1 MGSVQNCVW
10 YHPDFY
16 GIINT
21 KATVMTNEEIIAKID
36 KILTKV
42 HDAFNQANTHAMRDF
57 EEAPDK
63 YKYEQDEHGLRNW
76 WLDKYRAARNDE
88 QINMFSFNADDII
101 KLKIPSKVVGCS
113 GRADLF
119 AKYANEMDLD
129 VNIVA
134 MVRTDE
140 KDKDKPNGHQII
152 AVKFPDGSQQLID
165 PGLAENYQAAK
176 VDGNCALGT
185 EIIIPGQPKYEIRA
199 ILTPDTHAKI
209 DSQEKLA
216 QVYKNPQIKPETPEI
231 LTAIN
236 TIVNELQNPK
246 TGLNSLSTNIM
257 NSLNGK
263 ELEQLNKAIKNKI
276 GRSNEIEINQLQYIK
291 IILQRFVIVMSPVV
305 KGEKG
310 TQKELFESLR
320 KDGYIRI
327 KVDGEIKDLS
337 EDQLLEI
344 IDNHNNVREA
354 LNGKPEIFMKYGIS
368 PSCSNAATAFI
379 HEFGERYED
388 QKVKLRFLDT
398 TRWDHLL
405 DGGVGHVVPC
415 IQIGD
420 DDNGDWI
427 MIEPLHETID
437 VGISTKIIPNSDF
450 GQYKPL
456 EHLIAHHKGEPYMI
470 TAISKEPCTDH
481 QKFLEHVSRVKLE
494 DAKKFLAQV
503 AEEEYWSDMHTKIK
517 RESDILSDLN
527 EEEKKLPPEELQYRI
542 ECKRRTQLLQSVTEK
557 LDKQV
562 QCRPYVN
569 MEELKQAQAQQASF
583 DY

>member
-1 MGSVQNCVW
+1 
-10 YHPDFY
+10 
-16 GIINT
+16 
-21 KATVMTNEEIIAKID
+21 MTDEEIIAKIN

-42 HDAFNQANTHAMRDF
+42 HDVFNQANTHAMRDF

-63 YKYEQDEHGLRNW
+63 YKQDEHGLRNW
-76 WLDKYRAARNDE
+76 WLDNYRDKRKNE

-101 KLKIPSKVVGCS
+101 ELKIPSKVVGCS

-140 KDKDKPNGHQII
+140 KDKDMPNGHQII

-176 VDGNCALGT
+176 VKGNCALGT

-209 DSQEKLA
+209 DSQEKLT
-216 QVYKNPQIKPETPEI
+216 QIYKNPQIKPETHEI

-246 TGLNSLSTNIM
+246 TGLNSLEANIIEH
-257 NSLNGK
+257 LNK
-263 ELEQLNKAIKNKI
+263 EELVQLNKAIKDKI
-276 GRSNEIEINQLQYIK
+276 GRGNETETKSLQYIK
-291 IILQRFVIVMSPVV
+291 MILQRFVIEKIQWNEDDKNKDKKSPEQF
-305 KGEKG
+305 K
-310 TQKELFESLR
+310 
-320 KDGYIRI
+320 KDIPEETKKYLAT
-327 KVDGEIKDLS
+327 IKDLS
-337 EDQLLEI
+337 KSDLLEI
-344 IDNHNNVREA
+344 IDKHNNVRET

-368 PSCSNAATAFI
+368 TSCSNAATAFI
-379 HEFGERYED
+379 HEFGERYKD
-388 QKVKLRFLDT
+388 QKAKLRFLDT
-398 TRWDHLL
+398 TRWDSLL
-405 DGGVGHVVPC
+405 DGRAGHVVPC

-420 DDNGDWI
+420 DDKGDWI

-456 EHLIAHHKGEPYMI
+456 EHLMAHRKGEPYMI
-470 TAISKEPCTDH
+470 TAISKEPCTNHEQWLRDI
-481 QKFLEHVSRVKLE
+481 SRVPLGRAQTFINQIFE
-494 DAKKFLAQV
+494 QGDITEEQYQQQQRKFERQRRIQSLRLA
-503 AEEEYWSDMHTKIK
+503 T
-517 RESDILSDLN
+517 
-527 EEEKKLPPEELQYRI
+527 EELG
-542 ECKRRTQLLQSVTEK
+542 
-557 LDKQV
+557 KQV
-562 QCRPYVN
+562 QHGPYVS
-569 MEELKQAQAQQASF
+569 MDELKKAQAQQAYLGI
-583 DY
+583 D